1 MSLHKQLKTAA
12 DQLEKLANEN
22 GSLSTKVG
30 ELEKKLATA
39 TQQTKTAGTAVEA
52 NKAKLAGLA
61 KTAAEKLRTAG
72 MLSTPEQGDIFA
84 AQVLDHSIA
93 LSKLAALA
101 EQIKPVKTATVMVET
116 AVVEPNADAVWNRQI
131 QGHAGK
137 TR

>member
-12 DQLEKLANEN
+12 DQLEKLAVEN
-22 GSLSTKVG
+22 GSLSTQVG
-30 ELEKKLATA
+30 ELTKKLAA
-39 TQQTKTAGTAVEA
+39 ASQQTKTAGTVVEA

-72 MLSTPEQGDIFA
+72 MLSTPEMGDAFA
-84 AQVLDHSIA
+84 AQILDHSTA

-101 EQIKPVKTATVMVET
+101 EQIKPVKTATVMVDP
-116 AVVEPNADAVWNRQI
+116 VVAEPTSDAVWDRSI
-131 QGHAGK
+131 QSHSGR